1 MPYMEEERLA
11 TCKGSGLKCA
21 HNIFNMM
28 SSDDYKWVNFFIII
42 FRLKNSNLK
51 CFVEDHWFN
60 VWPKKEMSGALHRQP
75 ICTEGNN
82 FFISSKGNFYQQQ
95 RGLYALNQV
104 YRKMQKIVLVWFFE
118 LIFLLT
124 LLFLLKFL
132 GILIILLAC
141 SIHIFAI
148 IQ

>member
-51 CFVEDHWFN
+51 CFVEDH
-60 VWPKKEMSGALHRQP
+60 
-75 ICTEGNN
+75 
-82 FFISSKGNFYQQQ
+82 
-95 RGLYALNQV
+95 
-104 YRKMQKIVLVWFFE
+104 
-118 LIFLLT
+118 
-124 LLFLLKFL
+124 
-132 GILIILLAC
+132 
-141 SIHIFAI
+141 
-148 IQ
+148 